1 MSFYRINFNNNL
13 RQVVS
18 ILAIITFFVCS
29 YLLGSL
35 MAGFVVVKLLGK
47 KDIRTEGSRNVGARN
62 AGRVNGKLSFI
73 LTFIG
78 DALKGALVI
87 IAGHYF
93 GFSSDLVLGGLGF
106 AILGHV
112 KPITLKFKGG
122 MGISTFIGGM
132 IAFEPF
138 TALVIIGG
146 FLLLY
151 PFLKSFTFAGL
162 GSFLLI
168 PISFYFLGTDTAVI
182 MISGFLVMAIIYI
195 HREDILERLR

>member
-1 MSFYRINFNNNL
+1 M
-13 RQVVS
+13 
-18 ILAIITFFVCS
+18 AIIIFFLCS

-35 MAGFVVVKLLGK
+35 MAGFLVVKLLGN
-47 KDIRTEGSRNVGARN
+47 KDIRAEGSGNVGARN
-62 AGRVNGKLSFI
+62 AGRVNGKISFI
-73 LTFIG
+73 LTFLG
-78 DALKGALVI
+78 DALKGASVI

-93 GFSSDLVLGGLGF
+93 GFSSELTLCGLGF

-132 IAFEPF
+132 LAFEPLS
-138 TALVIIGG
+138 ALVIITG
-146 FLLLY
+146 FLFLY

-168 PISFYFLGTDTAVI
+168 PISFYFLKTSTSTIVI
-182 MISGFLVMAIIYI
+182 TIILVMAIIYI
-195 HREDILERLR
+195 HREDIMERLR

>member
-1 MSFYRINFNNNL
+1 M
-13 RQVVS
+13 
-18 ILAIITFFVCS
+18 AIIIFYVCS

-35 MAGFVVVKLLGK
+35 MAGFLVVKLLGK
-47 KDIRTEGSRNVGARN
+47 KDIRDEGSGNVGARN
-62 AGRVNGKLSFI
+62 AGRVNGKISFI
-73 LTFIG
+73 LTFLG
-78 DALKGALVI
+78 DALKGAIVI

-93 GFSSDLVLGGLGF
+93 GFSSELVLGGLGF

-132 IAFEPF
+132 LAFEPF
-138 TALVIIGG
+138 TALVIITG

-168 PISFYFLGTDTAVI
+168 PFSFYFLGTDPAVI
-182 MISGFLVMAIIYI
+182 VVTGFLVLAIIYI
-195 HREDILERLR
+195 HREDIMERLR